1 MQDNETLQFD
11 STPYDSS
18 PKPPPER
25 IDDNPLDGDY
35 GNYTWGQLQN
45 DKSFNDAV
53 NSKDSKSTYRMY
65 HAFKQGLKRRLVN
78 RGAEGELTIE
88 QIDGKLW
95 NALEYEKTYMKKAGL
110 DNYEPLMENGNFTP
124 PSLDN
129 LELRTLFG
137 GLAPEMREIIR
148 SKVGEEAAAKK
159 PGQVLESY
167 KDLLY
172 YEDPE
177 TGKRESLL
185 DAWSINRW
193 GEEGDPDGERMERW
207 RKEATKY
214 GESRGI
220 SPDAVLNQIAE
231 LVMKQEFEEGRDTRL
246 STDNGVSIGGGLYVN
261 SGAVVIGSPTSVEE
275 TGAVLGMLNDSSVAK
290 QAILKSSATDN
301 QKLRGLRVLGAV
313 RENLAFQLWTDTIIA
328 GYGDNRS
335 ASEAILKNIA
345 TSGLYSFLAED
356 SDDFSRFEEN
366 YKPKWENKNGS
377 VTRKSQKD
385 YRTDLTIAF
394 ALERHENAGLWA
406 GLEDNVFAT
415 VDTGVVSGGVD
426 LTLGVLDAFEGLQG
440 LQKKLYG
447 VEGSDA
453 IQGMQDDFRGSLIEA
468 KDSVQ
473 YVNDARQRIRKL
485 DYGKAG
491 NFIAEVSSVVG
502 YAVPA
507 VVATAVVSRVAAP
520 MAAAGGTATI
530 AKVGKYSARAMTSL
544 TQGLTTAA
552 QAYSSST
559 YSTYQKLLDKAYD
572 EGVKLTPAK
581 QKELW
586 QTAGQSAVGGAA
598 ANGAL
603 TMAVTA
609 LAGPIG
615 RGMGVSG
622 DTVLGKAG
630 KLGSGTLDDTTLM
643 TMLLSSS
650 SRGAVL
656 RQAKGLLRD
665 KKVRG
670 LFMDAIK
677 NSDKKLIGG
686 MKDWGKRQVFDKA
699 SEGIEEG
706 LAGGAQ
712 ALLDAIGE
720 QKLGFENDGLF
731 DTFTSSFAE
740 EAVMGIAASVP
751 MNSVMGNTAAAKA
764 YFSDKNNINTAIGKV
779 FARNKAFAAKLE
791 GIKGGV
797 DESTAYEALAGLKK
811 NGELEAA
818 KALEV
823 IVKESKVS
831 PPRPAPQGR
840 QQPPP
845 MPGTSGGTKKSERVG
860 NMQGSSGTVNI
871 DIKKGDER
879 MDTLEEVD
887 HPVYGIGRYSQV
899 KSVGSEN
906 IIGKG
911 VVYSQ
916 AKDKASLAAQ
926 PKVSEPNERGETTVT
941 YQVAY
946 RESSEGKRAKYKP
959 TDRQVE
965 LIVDQDGVV
974 ISSKIGALMST
985 TPQVKPT
992 VTQKNQ
998 AELHT
1003 TPQDSKAVEEG
1014 RLYTVLSKFT
1024 PLSRATV
1031 AQVSRGNSGRAFLGA
1046 LRSIIGRTIPSTFSG
1061 KYMTEKPISV
1071 SDARSQL
1078 DTLEEGLNE
1087 GAYEGLTPQEKNQL
1101 VRSINDVRERL
1112 DQFESDPLPFYGG
1125 DAKSLLARTAM
1136 ASIEAR
1142 EAGKLNSSHVDEKAY
1157 KAALPRPIPV
1167 KKPLPTPPPR
1177 KEQSNAEPQPE
1188 PESGTEPEPESP
1200 DLATENDT
1208 VNVWAGTG
1216 ENTILSNLSSRP
1228 FQYNGRDYLSVEHA
1242 YQTLKSGEFDQE
1254 TYDAYNKEGAG
1265 KKIIG
1270 KKPVNKAISEALM
1283 ENLIEASMMQN
1294 ESARNALLATGDAT
1308 ITHTQ
1313 EKSGIWGD
1321 VFPRILMDV
1330 RERLR
1335 SEQQVQSTTEEQTDQ
1350 ASETTE
1356 PIIGD
1361 LVTNPDGSQSM
1372 FLGEG
1377 VYVSI
1382 PNEQQAIGEVSDFTN
1397 AVKRAGLNLESVIT
1411 SKVYEILDGLGDD
1424 GSFPVTVVVDNT
1436 IPSAA
1441 ELAYPEGVATSGV
1454 IRINLEQMNQLRMAN
1469 PSLVAKGIL
1478 HEIHHVATIRQ
1489 YIRENGGA
1497 KIAIEKIAELGR
1509 QVKANDNASTM
1520 LREGYPTTTELSDV
1534 NAGLEY
1540 LAVLHERVLTGDSVA
1555 DAYRTAGLLYG
1566 ENMTIIE
1573 RWLNAAKRMAEAMF
1587 GMKDIPGVSDMLK
1600 RIELSLRAS
1609 EAYKAEQSALAS
1621 RVQQSRVQLSNSLKE
1636 MVANVEEA
1644 ANQVSPPTPPEPT
1657 ADSRTRTQPKKKDI
1671 IFNEIVEDDV
1681 APPEELPPTQSPLLE
1696 NKKDEERLVNEAQ
1709 DSEYLQLAKDP
1720 EENKSR
1726 MREILDTAAKS
1737 KGALILDGS
1746 MEFVRGGFE
1755 KGLTK
1760 YKGSSFWT
1768 INSAVDVAEMYSKD
1782 ASLGISAIT
1791 DGRKAVLNEIYKKA
1805 ILRPSTPD
1813 VLLHL
1818 IAHKMVFENY
1828 NKQIATPYDMELREY
1843 LTEYADELSTEAKI
1857 KQLLSRKPEI
1867 NEKDYKAKI
1876 KLLKEGKYREIIS
1889 QQDTEK
1895 GKLFYREFS
1904 LYGMSPNDLMDAYG
1918 RAGRGEFYG
1927 MMTIFDEE
1935 LAIGDL
1941 RSITHAY
1948 LFIKNPAFSSE
1959 TGHVTP
1965 DTMQSAE
1972 NSGHDGMVNLDAVG
1986 GALVDS
1992 NKSDRTERSPE
2003 IVAFKPSQVKLHDL
2017 ITRDVFGRIIPPSQR
2032 FDESRLEVTRAPSIK
2047 EVRPKVTQ
2055 APVFEE
2061 GEMSRGEAEAVL
2073 FALHKHAAIGGVTRY
2088 GDGILRLQDD
2098 EFVLSVAPEALPLDA
2113 EEQARMSFY
2122 GDVPPTLNEVNQAIN
2137 FLNDVGGTGLNFR
2150 QYLSAAL
2157 PATQAALESSS
2168 DPTTPE
2174 EEKSRKELQDQVAA
2188 IKEAQ
2193 EMISM
2198 LLGQST
2204 KLDFDATPQ
2213 GEWLASSKDFN
2224 DKYRDVANNVTM
2236 HSENH
2241 VGAQMMHMW
2250 GDFDESGQ
2258 FSLAA
2263 VSKDILRGSAVNGKP
2278 TTDVYIPLNRKAVG
2292 LLRQAVNYTSGLRRE
2307 IGKARAIYESNN
2319 PTKSWESLYS
2329 DQKLDRSIELI
2340 ADKVFAG
2347 KDGRLYLK
2355 VPSLQQIHGTDESG
2369 RKAASLENSAIL
2381 KTLAYQEAVSWHD
2394 QYQEGNFDR
2403 DSLYGSVLESDGFY
2417 TNIATRMGLD
2427 KPDKINTF
2435 DKLKKAIGHK
2445 DIFPTSDTKIPFLDT
2460 SAAVRALPSEFT
2472 EKYTR
2477 AVTEAM
2483 DEVLP
2488 DNHPYKK
2495 WISQLKS
2502 EFANIDKSRMS
2513 GTDRVKAIDNTRFV
2527 ANNLSSFSLQFARQM
2542 ASVMWMNASG
2552 SHKMR
2557 GVVGQLI
2564 DLGLMAHFDKSY
2576 NATGKPSGF
2585 RVVRA
2590 KSTAD
2595 LIKNVGLVSETEWDN
2610 MLTDLNALSL
2620 IGVKQGLM
2628 LQLSEGDT
2636 SVSEDIAKVD
2646 GKIEKVSGSVMSR
2659 LTSDERTDTGQSVV
2673 DRAYS
2678 ILSSGFDRFAD
2689 RDNTALTKRTV
2700 LLAHIFDADTTAMRK
2715 FVTETINEKD
2725 SDLDAAIYEKL
2736 TQMVMSEIKVKNG
2749 MQDLAASILTDIQYK
2764 PMPVNENA
2772 AKQDV
2777 MSVLGSH
2784 DLPFEY
2790 IHKFIDDVV
2799 DDNGNIN
2806 REKVGESVDGM
2817 LSGLREDYRKN
2828 REQLKQA
2835 EASIEDADS
2844 YQIARVRAQAELYRR
2859 ALDRIERNA
2868 NTLKEMLP
2876 TLQYSGVTLGALD
2889 ESQYRDFVTLI
2900 LNNDSVNVF
2909 SSSNEWAA
2917 YSVNDSLFSSFGTS
2931 EYESGGDSITSAPLH
2946 PVVSDFFA
2954 KYDNIPIITYNSSL
2968 DWRKVVGTKG
2978 SGLVI
2983 DADGEVAAIVHD
2995 MDNPYSWR
3003 SLGNQIIDYTLSRS
3017 LGSSDKAREVLDT
3030 VRGVLHRSQ
3039 MATLGD
3045 ARVTRDSRLSVGTDK
3060 DLMLTTDEINR
3071 AESMNETYTTHV
3083 QGLENEL
3090 LDLRRQKYSLQ
3101 RNPILLRGE
3110 NVDTV
3115 EADFDRLG
3123 DIGPRQALMEER
3135 ASDMETAFK
3144 QKEFDQQKAK
3154 LKEDIDSLEEDIQ
3167 GVLVDLNKASITALK
3182 EQNIKPND
3190 NPYFQFSSERKAN
3203 MLGVSF
3209 ADPKKVEAL
3218 RADTIEAENAR
3229 SLSLDKYFDGI
3240 ERQIARL
3247 ESELASEDTEVNEE
3261 NLFSL
3266 AAETSYEGDLGMV
3279 GQTRLAKHAKAK
3291 LNDLKA
3297 QRSTSKA
3304 RRISKYKHSYKMA
3317 DWQISIKEIF
3327 QKIKNGKSVFSQIA
3341 DIAVM
3346 AETLSA
3352 NADSS
3357 MDRARAAETAKKM
3370 SEVNDALQIEVL
3382 VKQLEGYEQI
3392 VKVYDVGFKR
3402 RDKKVKDTKEIKGHR
3417 AKMLASKEKAN
3428 SLDKKITNLKKENK
3442 DTSEL
3447 ESKLSDQNRITEHH
3461 TQMGKILT
3469 SILQQHNPTKKN
3481 PSPDMSKSL
3490 ISRNEAERM
3499 VDKLKARITRAVNV
3513 GKDTELDGDSLRK
3526 LVSYTSNALMPLAEK
3541 MIRPVTQEV
3550 AYRVTPGSK
3559 TKRDITKID
3568 NVLKRLGSSSFMRMS
3583 NHELL
3588 KAMIT
3593 SPELIQL
3600 LSDLPE
3606 QDIALMES
3614 AFRRSYVFKKGTK
3627 SHIEYM
3633 TSLFTAMEQTLIS
3646 NASKVDVTFDTVQAE
3661 IDAEN
3666 EAREEEEKGSV
3677 DSTPNTYARGSMV
3690 VLEETGYTDTQRI
3703 QAISGLLSAVFHS
3716 LNNPDAATDVS
3727 NANSERWEVI
3737 QEKVKSRAR
3746 GAGDYDAALEQEI
3759 EALQAVELYQK
3770 TYAGM
3775 ESVSLMRYLQRSSG
3789 GKTYIAIP
3797 QTLQDRLAIKKSAQ
3811 AINGAWDNVW
3821 GTSTYDE
3828 ELAKR
3833 LNYIKGLITHPDT
3846 ERLGKALLLDEINK
3860 GGDKLKPF
3868 AQLETSDLAPY
3879 IVHKNAQIDAVKSD
3893 YVNLGKYTIG
3903 DSPVTRS
3910 EWLDYRIDQLEKKIG
3925 ENTRTH
3931 AERLSKYNVASDM
3944 TLVHHMWSM
3953 DQASQYQTDKPLVL
3967 HAESISEKS
3976 DVVTAPHILIAAG
3989 IHQRTRYVA
3998 DKINNIKK
4006 TLLAL
4011 NNNVDPFTEAL
4022 MKFSDQAVFDAD
4034 AFADSAEYIVEQ
4046 MQAIQ
4051 GTHNTLPE
4059 GKTKR
4064 KIQYTT
4070 VLLDKLSEM
4079 FIDENGN
4086 IDGSDVKVKESIR
4099 LVTSM
4104 QTQLN
4109 TSTLD
4114 TTVDDVM
4121 EAMPDLG
4128 QKVDWKTQPF
4138 EGDVIGNIGQFF
4150 RKYRG
4155 ALGATTSNES
4165 LDRFADSIRFLGDIS
4180 TEIKR
4185 DETEIRG
4192 LEIQRKKM
4200 ETMRDNVRFETDV
4213 LPSEGLDMIINH
4225 WLARTRSESRTD
4237 ALGIERIQYKDLL
4250 PKKAGKISYA
4260 EQTEA
4265 LKDASELIQ
4274 NILEESDEGLPSPYE
4289 RAVLHGGLGSVKSRS
4304 KGLGG
4309 LEPTRAVVLPS
4320 RIKKPV
4326 VLSPGQ
4332 LPKES
4337 RLYNLEEVDTF
4348 VGDTLV
4354 GEITSDFSYFLYG
4367 SQPLDHEARQFSRWV
4382 KKSMIANNDVFSDL
4396 AKSAADGNTHA
4407 KNVINQMEVML
4418 NDLIAITDDVNAS
4431 QDVREHANFAL
4442 KNFSEGDLR
4451 SAQREYHVVLACV
4464 LSVPFME
4471 AVRKGSNP
4479 NKAAASLFGE
4489 KGDRF
4494 AHIDAKIFHK
4504 FSRDIEARKVMFHIL
4519 QTLDDGIDGKSGR
4532 NAAIRESKI
4541 SEKAITVAASNLGTA
4556 VESYEATMVGQ
4567 VLGYIDD
4574 DNLSPL
4580 EMLEKNLS
4588 IYESSKDTMLNAKG
4602 VIKGKSR
4609 YKRTIKKQ
4617 IKVIEDLTPKIRKAA
4632 SQIDPSL
4639 TKEQFFDELEVK
4651 LFEMLNEDQINFI
4664 QVSRQEF
4671 KDRYDSLAAVMA
4683 IQGRELGRIHNYLPI
4698 TSYRRDDSDKNDF
4711 ILNMQYTPD
4720 GSYGRSR
4727 YEGDEETAINLDGA
4741 STFDATLAS
4750 MSYSINTTTT
4760 YSAMG
4765 SLFGGV
4771 DTDSEIKYES
4781 EDERPEPMVNKF
4793 LEINGQNNIYADD
4806 ASVFAKKMIIEIYQ
4820 NDNPQNPEDG
4830 ILKDVIMKATEL
4842 GYKQGLLSLYQ
4853 PIRQTVPVV
4862 TSYTLRNM
4870 LLNPRKVARFFGSA
4884 YKLLSNKEYKDAIKE
4899 QVLAHAPSISFRA
4912 LDGNDVINNSV
4923 LKSFRKMPL
4932 HKKAG
4937 WLVALPFSAAWRLGD
4952 KVMNTLLGKPDQW
4965 LMHAMIA
4972 TEYEHYTGDSLAD
4985 ENASF
4990 DPTSFAYSRAIVEG
5004 TLAQSDKSKKA
5015 QLLQS
5020 SGYISRAASAFSNH
5034 VLATASTGH
5043 AGLSLVRNST
5053 TLEGKREGLSMTSDF
5068 IFQTLIFTG
5077 ISTSNAIYFIAKAIG
5092 ESEEEEEKIQKE
5104 LLDKLSS
5111 PISKD
5116 GLMASAFNMDAGE
5129 VEGMNQILG
5138 EVERRPMD
5146 SQKFFHRFFWRS
5158 GVQATG
5164 VVSPRLSLSLVN
5176 RLLEG
5181 VSTAG
5186 LEIATGKE
5194 FTHKGTIADQQTA
5207 SFQLLG
5213 ASGVAAT
5220 NTYKYIQTYA
5230 TGDDWE
5236 DREFDH
5242 RDVLYLAS
5250 QILYNREQRY
5260 RLQRDIQKRDNVPVW
5275 DMSKKKGEP
5284 LINIDGLLD
5293 KL

>member
-11 STPYDSS
+11 SPSYDSS
-18 PKPPPER
+18 PKPPPDR

-35 GNYTWGQLQN
+35 GNYTFGQLQN
-45 DKSFNDAV
+45 DKVFNDAV
-53 NSKDSKSTYRMY
+53 DSKDSKAVYKMY
-65 HAFKQGLKRRLVN
+65 HSFKQGLNRRLID
-78 RGAEGELTIE
+78 RASRGELTLD
-88 QIDGKLW
+88 QLDGKVW
-95 NALEYEKTYMKKAGL
+95 NALEYEKAYMKKAGL
-110 DNYEPLMENGNFTP
+110 EKYEPLMENGNFTP

-129 LELRTLFG
+129 LELRTLHG
-137 GLAPEMREIIR
+137 KLAPEFREIIR
-148 SKVGEEAAAKK
+148 SKVSEEAAAKK
-159 PGQVLESY
+159 PEAALGAF
-167 KDLLY
+167 KDLLQ

-177 TGKRESLL
+177 TGKRESLI
-185 DAWSINRW
+185 DAWSVNRW
-193 GEEGDPDGERMERW
+193 GSESDPDGERMNRW
-207 RKEATKY
+207 RKEADKY
-214 GESRGI
+214 GESRGM
-220 SPDAVLNQIAE
+220 SADEVLDQIAE
-231 LVMKQEFEEGRDTRL
+231 LVMKQEVDQGGDTRL

-261 SGAVVIGSPTSVEE
+261 SGAVVIGSPTSVDEA
-275 TGAVLGMLNDSSVAK
+275 GSVLGMLNDSSLAK

-345 TSGLYSFLAED
+345 TKGLYYFLAEE

-366 YKPKWENKNGS
+366 YKLEWEKKNGS
-377 VTRKSQKD
+377 VTRKLQKD

-415 VDTGVVSGGVD
+415 VDTALVSSGVD
-426 LTLGVLDAFEGLQG
+426 LTLGALDAFEGLQG

-453 IQGMQDDFRGSLIEA
+453 IQGMQDNFRGSLIEA
-468 KDSVQ
+468 KDSVE
-473 YVNDARQRIRKL
+473 YVNAARQRIRKL
-485 DYGKAG
+485 DYGRFG
-491 NFIAEVSSVVG
+491 NFTADVSGVVG
-502 YAVPA
+502 YAIPA

-520 MAAAGGTATI
+520 MVVAGGTGTAAT
-530 AKVGKYSARAMTSL
+530 VGKYAHRAMTSI

-559 YSTYQKLLDKAYD
+559 YSTYQKLLDRAYD

-581 QKELW
+581 EKELW

-615 RGMGVSG
+615 RGIGVSG

-656 RQAKGLLRD
+656 RQAKDLLRD

-670 LFMDAIK
+670 LFIDAIK

-686 MKDWGKRQVFDKA
+686 MKDWGKREAFDKVA
-699 SEGIEEG
+699 EGIEEG
-706 LAGGAQ
+706 LAGGSQ

-731 DTFTSSFAE
+731 DAFTSSFAE
-740 EAVMGIAASVP
+740 EAVMGIVASVP

-797 DESTAYEALAGLKK
+797 DESTAYEALVGLKK

-831 PPRPAPQGR
+831 PPQPAPQGS

-845 MPGTSGGTKKSERVG
+845 MPGTSGGTETSERVG

-879 MDTLEEVD
+879 MDTLVEVD
-887 HPVYGIGRYSQV
+887 HPVYGIGRYSQI

-965 LIVDQDGVV
+965 LIVDKDGVV
-974 ISSKIGALMST
+974 ISSKIGSLIST

-992 VTQKNQ
+992 VTQRNQ
-998 AELHT
+998 TELHT

-1031 AQVSRGNSGRAFLGA
+1031 AQISRGSGGRAFLGA
-1046 LRSIIGRTIPSTFSG
+1046 LRSIIGRTIPSTFTG

-1078 DTLEEGLNE
+1078 DALEEGLNE

-1136 ASIEAR
+1136 DSIEAR

-1157 KAALPRPIPV
+1157 KAITPKPIPV

-1177 KEQSNAEPQPE
+1177 KEQSNAEPQPQPQ

-1265 KKIIG
+1265 RKIIG

-1294 ESARNALLATGDAT
+1294 ESARNALLATGNAT

-1321 VFPRILMDV
+1321 AFPRILMDV

-1335 SEQQVQSTTEEQTDQ
+1335 SEQQVQSTTEGQTDQ

-1397 AVKRAGLNLESVIT
+1397 AVKRAGLNLEGVIT
-1411 SKVYEILDGLGDD
+1411 SKIYEILDGLVDD

-1441 ELAYPEGVATSGV
+1441 ELAYPEGTATSGV
-1454 IRINLEQMNQLRMAN
+1454 IRINLEKMNQLRMAN

-1489 YIRENGGA
+1489 YVRENGGA
-1497 KIAIEKIAELGR
+1497 EIAIEKIAELGR

-1520 LREGYPTTTELSDV
+1520 LREGYPTTTQLSDV

-1540 LAVLHERVLTGDSVA
+1540 LAVLHERVLTGESAADSFRA
-1555 DAYRTAGLLYG
+1555 AGLLPG

-1644 ANQVSPPTPPEPT
+1644 ANQVSPPTPPEPV
-1657 ADSRTRTQPKKKDI
+1657 ADSRTTTQPKKKDI
-1671 IFNEIVEDDV
+1671 IFTEIVEDDGNSGTLKETDELEIDFGV
-1681 APPEELPPTQSPLLE
+1681 LSDARSDTVQNWRAELKELKSNRDFDIQDEVTEINYYINTIEKAFADAGVDPNLPKGLPP
-1696 NKKDEERLVNEAQ
+1696 
-1709 DSEYLQLAKDP
+1709 
-1720 EENKSR
+1720 
-1726 MREILDTAAKS
+1726 
-1737 KGALILDGS
+1737 
-1746 MEFVRGGFE
+1746 
-1755 KGLTK
+1755 
-1760 YKGSSFWT
+1760 
-1768 INSAVDVAEMYSKD
+1768 
-1782 ASLGISAIT
+1782 
-1791 DGRKAVLNEIYKKA
+1791 
-1805 ILRPSTPD
+1805 
-1813 VLLHL
+1813 
-1818 IAHKMVFENY
+1818 
-1828 NKQIATPYDMELREY
+1828 
-1843 LTEYADELSTEAKI
+1843 
-1857 KQLLSRKPEI
+1857 
-1867 NEKDYKAKI
+1867 
-1876 KLLKEGKYREIIS
+1876 
-1889 QQDTEK
+1889 
-1895 GKLFYREFS
+1895 
-1904 LYGMSPNDLMDAYG
+1904 
-1918 RAGRGEFYG
+1918 
-1927 MMTIFDEE
+1927 
-1935 LAIGDL
+1935 
-1941 RSITHAY
+1941 
-1948 LFIKNPAFSSE
+1948 
-1959 TGHVTP
+1959 
-1965 DTMQSAE
+1965 
-1972 NSGHDGMVNLDAVG
+1972 
-1986 GALVDS
+1986 
-1992 NKSDRTERSPE
+1992 
-2003 IVAFKPSQVKLHDL
+2003 
-2017 ITRDVFGRIIPPSQR
+2017 
-2032 FDESRLEVTRAPSIK
+2032 
-2047 EVRPKVTQ
+2047 TQ

-2061 GEMSRGEAEAVL
+2061 GVMSRGEAEAVL

-2098 EFVLSVAPEALPLDA
+2098 EFVLSVAPEALPIDA

-2122 GDVPPTLNEVNQAIN
+2122 GDVPPTINEVNQAIN

-2150 QYLSAAL
+2150 QYLSSAL
-2157 PATQAALESSS
+2157 PTIQAALENLS

-2174 EEKSRKELQDQVAA
+2174 EEKSRKGLQDQVAA

-2193 EMISM
+2193 GMISV

-2263 VSKDILRGSAVNGKP
+2263 VSKDILRGSAINDKP

-2292 LLRQAVNYTSGLRRE
+2292 LLRQAVNYTNKENPWFMRRRKKKGEDRVIKPSEVPLSNAVKNDLRRE

-2319 PTKSWESLYS
+2319 PTKSWESLYT
-2329 DQKLDRSIELI
+2329 DQKPDRSIELI

-2369 RKAASLENSAIL
+2369 RKVASSENAAIL
-2381 KTLAYQEAVSWHD
+2381 KTLAYQEAVTWHD

-2403 DSLYGSVLESDGFY
+2403 DSLYGSVLESHDFY
-2417 TNIATRMGLD
+2417 INIATRMGLD

-2435 DKLKKAIGHK
+2435 DKLKKALGHK
-2445 DIFPTSDTKIPFLDT
+2445 GIFPTSDTKIPFLDT

-2502 EFANIDKSRMS
+2502 EFANIDKRRMS

-2595 LIKNVGLVSETEWDN
+2595 LIKSVGLVSETEWDN
-2610 MLTDLNALSL
+2610 MLTDLNALNL
-2620 IGVKQGLM
+2620 IGVKQSLE
-2628 LQLSEGDT
+2628 LDLSQGDP
-2636 SVSEDIAKVD
+2636 SRSDEIAANLAEVD
-2646 GKIEKVSGSVMSR
+2646 AQIGKVSRSVMKR
-2659 LTSDERTDTGQSVV
+2659 LTDDERTDTGQSVV

-2689 RDNTALTKRTV
+2689 KDNTALTKRTV

-2715 FVTETINEKD
+2715 FVTETINKKD

-2749 MQDLAASILTDIQYK
+2749 MRDLAASILTDIQYR
-2764 PMPVNENA
+2764 PMPANEGA

-2790 IHKFIDDVV
+2790 IHKFIDDTV

-2806 REKVGESVDGM
+2806 PKKVGESVDGM

-2828 REQLKQA
+2828 REQLEQA

-2876 TLQYSGVTLGALD
+2876 TLQYSGVTLGSLD
-2889 ESQYRDFVTLI
+2889 ESQYRDLVTLI

-2931 EYESGGDSITSAPLH
+2931 EYESGGDSISSAPIH
-2946 PVVSDFFA
+2946 PVVSDFFT
-2954 KYDNIPIITYNSSL
+2954 KYDDIPIITYNSSS

-3017 LGSSDKAREVLDT
+3017 LESSDKAKEVLDT

-3045 ARVTRDSRLSVGTDK
+3045 ARVTRDSRLSIGTDQ

-3090 LDLRRQKYSLQ
+3090 LNLRRQKRSLQ
-3101 RNPILLRGE
+3101 GNPILLAGE
-3110 NVDTV
+3110 NVGTE
-3115 EADFDRLG
+3115 EADYDG
-3123 DIGPRQALMEER
+3123 SMVYGPQKEMMASPSTFIVPNDQVTEQKS
-3135 ASDMETAFK
+3135 SDMETAFK

-3154 LKEDIDSLEEDIQ
+3154 LKEDIDSLEDDIQ

-3209 ADPKKVEAL
+3209 ADTKKVETL

-3229 SLSLDKYFDGI
+3229 DLSLDKYFDGI

-3247 ESELASEDTEVNEE
+3247 ESELASEDTQVNEE

-3266 AAETSYEGDLGMV
+3266 AAETAYEGDLGMV
-3279 GQTRLAKHAKAK
+3279 GQTRLVKHAKAK
-3291 LNDLKA
+3291 LNDLKD
-3297 QRSTSKA
+3297 QRSASKE

-3317 DWQISIKEIF
+3317 DWQISSKEII

-3341 DIAVM
+3341 DIAVL

-3370 SEVNDALQIEVL
+3370 SEINDALQIEVL

-3402 RDKKVKDTKEIKGHR
+3402 RDKKVKETKEIKGHR

-3428 SLDKKITNLKKENK
+3428 SLDKKIANLKKENK
-3442 DTSEL
+3442 DSSEL

-3469 SILQQHNPTKKN
+3469 SILQQHNPTAKN
-3481 PSPDMSKSL
+3481 PSPDMSKIL
-3490 ISRNEAERM
+3490 ISRNEAERV

-3513 GKDTELDGDSLRK
+3513 GKDTELDGDSLRE
-3526 LVSYTSNALMPLAEK
+3526 LVGYTSNALMPLAEK

-3550 AYRVTPGSK
+3550 AYRVIPGSK

-3646 NASKVDVTFDTVQAE
+3646 NASKVDVTFDTVEAE
-3661 IDAEN
+3661 IAAEN
-3666 EAREEEEKGSV
+3666 ETREEADDGGV
-3677 DSTPNTYARGSMV
+3677 DSTPNTYERDSMV
-3690 VLEETGYTDTQRI
+3690 VLEDTGYTDTQRI

-3716 LNNPDAATDVS
+3716 LNNPDAANDVS

-3746 GAGDYDAALEQEI
+3746 GADDYDAALEQEI
-3759 EALQAVELYQK
+3759 EELQSVELYQK

-3775 ESVSLMRYLQRSSG
+3775 ESVSLMRYLQQSSG

-3821 GTSTYDE
+3821 GTPTYDE
-3828 ELAKR
+3828 ELAER
-3833 LNYIKGLITHPDT
+3833 LNYIKSLITHPDT

-3879 IVHKNAQIDAVKSD
+3879 IVHKKAQIDAVKSD
-3893 YVNLGKYTIG
+3893 YVELDKYTIG
-3903 DSPVTRS
+3903 DSPATRS
-3910 EWLDYRIDQLEKKIG
+3910 EWINYRIDQLEKKIG

-3931 AERLSKYNVASDM
+3931 SERLSKYNVASDM

-3967 HAESISEKS
+3967 HAESISEKN

-4006 TLLAL
+4006 SLLAL
-4011 NNNVDPFTEAL
+4011 NNNIDPFTEAL

-4034 AFADSAEYIVEQ
+4034 SFADSAEYIVEQ

-4064 KIQYTT
+4064 VIEYTT

-4079 FIDENGN
+4079 FVDENGN

-4099 LVTSM
+4099 LVTSI
-4104 QTQLN
+4104 QDNLN

-4128 QKVDWKTQPF
+4128 QKVDWKTQSL
-4138 EGDVIGNIGQFF
+4138 EGDVTGNIGEFF
-4150 RKYRG
+4150 KKYRG
-4155 ALGATTSNES
+4155 SLGATTSNES
-4165 LDRFADSIRFLGDIS
+4165 LDRFADSIRFLDDIS

-4185 DETEIRG
+4185 DETEVRG
-4192 LEIQRKKM
+4192 LEIQKNKM

-4225 WLARTRSESRTD
+4225 WLARTRSESRAD

-4265 LKDASELIQ
+4265 LKDATELMQ
-4274 NILEESDEGLPSPYE
+4274 NILEESDEALPSPYE
-4289 RAVLHGGLGSVKSRS
+4289 RAVLHGGLGSIKSRS

-4320 RIKKPV
+4320 RMKKPV

-4337 RLYNLEEVDTF
+4337 RLYSFEEVDTF

-4354 GEITSDFSYFLYG
+4354 GEITSDFSYFLNG
-4367 SQPLDHEARQFSRWV
+4367 SQPLAHEARQFSRWV

-4396 AKSAADGNTHA
+4396 AKSAAGGNTHA
-4407 KNVINQMEVML
+4407 KNVVNQMEVMI
-4418 NDLIAITDDVNAS
+4418 NDLIAITDDANAS

-4464 LSVPFME
+4464 LAVPFME

-4479 NKAAASLFGE
+4479 NKAAAALVG
-4489 KGDRF
+4489 KDGARF

-4519 QTLDDGIDGKSGR
+4519 QTVDDGIDGKSGR
-4532 NAAIRESKI
+4532 NAAIRENKSGDKP
-4541 SEKAITVAASNLGTA
+4541 ITVAASNLGTA

-4580 EMLEKNLS
+4580 EMLEKNLN

-4602 VIKGKSR
+4602 IIKGKSR

-4671 KDRYDSLAAVMA
+4671 KDRYESLAAVMA

-4741 STFDATLAS
+4741 STFSATLAS

-4771 DTDSEIKYES
+4771 DSDSEIKYES

-4806 ASVFAKKMIIEIYQ
+4806 ASVFAKKMIIEVYE
-4820 NDNPQNPEDG
+4820 NDNPQNPEEG
-4830 ILKDVIMKATEL
+4830 ILKDVMMKATEL
-4842 GYKQGLLSLYQ
+4842 GYKQGLLSVYQ
-4853 PIRQTVPVV
+4853 PIRQTVPVI

-4870 LLNPRKVARFFGSA
+4870 LLNPRKVARFFSSA
-4884 YKLLSNKEYKDAIKE
+4884 YKLLANKEYKDVIKE
-4899 QVLAHAPSISFRA
+4899 KVLAHAPSISFRA
-4912 LDGNDVINNSV
+4912 LDGNEVINNSV

-4937 WLVALPFSAAWRLGD
+4937 WLVTLPFRAAWRLGD

-4972 TEYEHYTGDSLAD
+4972 TEYEHHTGDSLAD

-5034 VLATASTGH
+5034 VLSTASTGR

-5053 TLEGKREGLSMTSDF
+5053 TLEGKREGLSMASDF

-5077 ISTSNAIYFIAKAIG
+5077 LSTSNAIYFIAKAIG
-5092 ESEEEEEKIQKE
+5092 ENEEEEEKIQKE

-5164 VVSPRLSLSLVN
+5164 VVSPLLSLSLVN

-5186 LEIATGKE
+5186 LELATGKE
-5194 FTHKGTIADQQTA
+5194 FTHKGTVADQQTA

-5213 ASGVAAT
+5213 AAGVAAT
-5220 NTYKYIQTYA
+5220 NTYKYIQTYT

-5236 DREFDH
+5236 DRDFDH

-5284 LINIDGLLD
+5284 LINIDNLLD